1 MRHILLLS
9 ALLLAIGC
17 AENKTQKQTPVDANA
32 LIVAEIKRQ
41 MAELESSSASEIAAL
56 KGTLDKVSKESKA
69 TANDLQ
75 QQILLKDQRIAGLE
89 TRIQEL
95 QREIRELKKSME
107 RKEPDAAASQPP
119 PTTDPFPIRV
129 FGVAGLKMVTGQHT
143 TVRQVETG
151 KTSKDLFGDQIP
163 QTRPES
169 VEVNEYGYQASFS
182 VENPTAEAVEISVS
196 AGSKTA
202 TFVVPAGQVL
212 SNLTVDSAMGAD
224 LAVRIGDHMK
234 RFPVVY

>member
-1 MRHILLLS
+1 MKQILLVS

-17 AENKTQKQTPVDANA
+17 TENKTEKQQPVDANA

-41 MAELESSSASEIAAL
+41 MAELESSTATEIAAL
-56 KGTLDKVSKESKA
+56 KGTLDKVSKESKT

-89 TRIQEL
+89 
-95 QREIRELKKSME
+95 
-107 RKEPDAAASQPP
+107 
-119 PTTDPFPIRV
+119 V
-129 FGVAGLKMVTGQHT
+129 VTGQHT

-182 VENPTAEAVEISVS
+182 VENPTAAAVEISVS